1 VTVSRRRER
10 GTVLAEAMVAVVV
23 LALVM
28 AVGFRSLAQS
38 AQAAK
43 AAQEVRVATLIA
55 RSRLASV
62 GGDIPLE
69 AGVTEG
75 EDSGFHWRVT
85 LTESPTAPSASGS
98 LLRVEV
104 VVSDPHG
111 RQRAS
116 LASMRLG
123 PAA

>member
-1 VTVSRRRER
+1 M
-10 GTVLAEAMVAVVV
+10 LAEAMVAVVV
-23 LALVM
+23 LALVT

-55 RSRLASV
+55 RSRMASI

-75 EDSGFHWRVT
+75 DDSGFHWRVT
-85 LTESPTAPSASGS
+85 LSEFPAAPSASGE
-98 LLRVEV
+98 LLRAEV
-104 VVSDPHG
+104 VVSDPRG
-111 RQRAS
+111 RPRAS
-116 LASMRLG
+116 LASLRLA
-123 PAA
+123 PAT

>member
-1 VTVSRRRER
+1 MTLRTSRER
-10 GTVLAEAMVAVVV
+10 GSVLAEAMVAVVV

-38 AQAAK
+38 ARAAK

-75 EDSGFHWRVT
+75 EDSGFHWRITV
-85 LTESPTAPSASGS
+85 TESPAAPSASGS
-98 LLRVEV
+98 LLRVDA
-104 VVSDPHG
+104 VVSDPN
-111 RQRAS
+111 RRPRAS

>member
-1 VTVSRRRER
+1 MTLRTSRER
-10 GTVLAEAMVAVVV
+10 GSVLAEAMVAVVV

-38 AQAAK
+38 ARAAK

-75 EDSGFHWRVT
+75 EDSGFRWRVT
-85 LTESPTAPSASGS
+85 VTESPAAPSASGS
-98 LLRVEV
+98 LLRVEA
-104 VVSDPHG
+104 VVSDPNG
-111 RQRAS
+111 RARAS